1 MARARSTFGDIGAVG
16 AAQQAGFTVVEMVV
30 SLGVTIILLVAVL
43 TTFDLNNK
51 VAKVQTNV
59 ADMQQS
65 LRVAQDELVRT
76 LRMSG
81 RGGLPLTEPPGFPL
95 PQGVALQISD
105 NVAANTFMLAGDP
118 ETRVLP
124 GTDVVTTRGVF
135 QTLYQTNT
143 SGALWL
149 NDQANPT
156 RGTVTILNVTPGG
169 TNQDLEPLIT
179 AINAGTQEAILLVS
193 TLDDSIHAVVQLVP
207 GTSDITGG
215 PNKVILGFSIK
226 GGLADNFGT
235 LSTGGVFPASLRNVA
250 YVGILEEYRY
260 YVREEHA
267 ITADPTSELAPKL
280 ARARFFPGTN
290 TPYRTNPAD
299 PSNANA
305 HLDLADNIL
314 DLQVALAFDSK
325 NGGARA
331 DDTDNTGTDDTILET
346 ADGKDDD
353 WLFNS
358 ASDRPTDAV
367 WTGAPSPAVQYLR
380 ITTLARTDKRDFQ
393 YQSPLLTQLEDHT
406 YQTSDDAN
414 KAVARSYRRRP
425 LRTVIDLRNL

>member
-1 MARARSTFGDIGAVG
+1 MERAQVN
-16 AAQQAGFTVVEMVV
+16 AAATRQAGFTVLEMVV
-30 SLGVTIILLVAVL
+30 ALGVTSLLLVAVL
-43 TTFDLNNK
+43 VTFDLHNR

-65 LRVAQDELVRT
+65 LRVAQDDLVRM

-81 RGGLPLTEPPGFPL
+81 RGGLPLTQPPDFAL

-105 NVAANTFMLAGDP
+105 NVPDNTFILATNP
-118 ETRVLP
+118 TETRVLP

-143 SGALWL
+143 SGALTL
-149 NDQANPT
+149 DPPSDNPPS
-156 RGTVTILNVTPGG
+156 GKVTILNVTPGG
-169 TNQDLEPLIT
+169 TNQDLKPLID
-179 AINAGTQEAILLVS
+179 AITVNPDKPEAILLAS
-193 TLDDSIHAVVQLVP
+193 TVDDAVHAVVMLDR
-207 GTSDITGG
+207 GTSSFNGTTS
-215 PNKVILGFSIK
+215 VTLGFK
-226 GGLADNFGT
+226 VTGGLANSYGK
-235 LSTGGVFPASLRNVA
+235 LSTGGSFPASLRNVA

-260 YVREEHA
+260 YVREVHA
-267 ITADPTSELAPKL
+267 VPGDRSSELAPKL
-280 ARARFFPGTN
+280 ARARFYPGTN
-290 TPYRTNPAD
+290 EPYNAD
-299 PSNANA
+299 NS
-305 HLDLADNIL
+305 DLADNIL

-331 DDTDNTGTDDTILET
+331 DDVDNAGTDDTILET

-358 ASDRPTDAV
+358 TSDKPTDAV

-393 YQSPLLTQLEDHT
+393 YQSPKLTQLEDHVYLT
-406 YQTSDDAN
+406 TDAAN
-414 KAVARSYRRRP
+414 TAVARSYRRRP

>member
-1 MARARSTFGDIGAVG
+1 MERAQAS
-16 AAQQAGFTVVEMVV
+16 AAATRQAGFTVLEMVV
-30 SLGVTIILLVAVL
+30 ALGVTTLLLVAVL
-43 TTFDLNNK
+43 VTFDLHNR
-51 VAKVQTNV
+51 VAKVQTNM

-65 LRVAQDELVRT
+65 LRVAQDDLVRM

-81 RGGLPLTEPPGFPL
+81 RGGLPLTQPPDFAL

-105 NVAANTFMLAGDP
+105 NVAANTFMLGTDEA
-118 ETRVLP
+118 TRILP

-143 SGALWL
+143 SGALTL
-149 NDQANPT
+149 DAPSDNPPS
-156 RGTVTILNVTPGG
+156 GKVTILNVTPGG
-169 TNQDLEPLIT
+169 TNQDLGPLIE
-179 AINAGTQEAILLVS
+179 AIRPDRPDRPEAILLAS
-193 TLDDSIHAVVQLVP
+193 TVDDAVHAVVMLDRTTSSFTGTTSVTLGFKVT
-207 GTSDITGG
+207 GTS
-215 PNKVILGFSIK
+215 
-226 GGLADNFGT
+226 LANSYGK
-235 LSTGGVFPASLRNVA
+235 LSTGGSFPASLRNVA

-267 ITADPTSELAPKL
+267 ILGDRSSELAPKL
-280 ARARFFPGTN
+280 ARAHFYPGTN
-290 TPYRTNPAD
+290 QPYGKIPAGPED
-299 PSNANA
+299 NINAQ
-305 HLDLADNIL
+305 LDLADNIL

-331 DDTDNTGTDDTILET
+331 DDIDNTGTDDTILET

-367 WTGAPSPAVQYLR
+367 WTGAPAPAIQYLR

-393 YQSPLLTQLEDHT
+393 YQSPVLTTLEDHA
-406 YQTSDDAN
+406 YAASDDAN